1 MQQRCDGNMYQNKVV
16 HLVGISEKRLI
27 STMEFGSLACP
38 PTQDKNVY
46 EHSQNAVKT
55 SGVCQVSHFV
65 TNRNGF
71 YSNCSEST
79 AEKKMRKDTKS
90 PRRTLQGGYLNYIPF
105 SCY

>member
-1 MQQRCDGNMYQNKVV
+1 MQQRCDGYMYQNKVV

-27 STMEFGSLACP
+27 STMELGSLACP

-65 TNRNGF
+65 WQIVMGSIQTVQNLLL
-71 YSNCSEST
+71 
-79 AEKKMRKDTKS
+79 KK
-90 PRRTLQGGYLNYIPF
+90 
-105 SCY
+105 